1 MRSNEIE
8 LLSEGRQRR
17 LCVDAC
23 DNATN
28 AEKLSRPAEKRFVI
42 GIESETLMAEQTAEI
57 QKISGTAAQVQNV
70 ERRRAIKP
78 EVLYA
83 LYVYANPVIRILV
96 GVDLSR
102 IRSIWVIFTQSFQ
115 FRPIY
120 RGEKPSR
127 IYRVRPAA
135 SVLPQTFRRLTGKE
149 FLEFM
154 GNSHRE
160 TMQRSRARS
169 SIAQTTA

>member
-8 LLSEGRQRR
+8 LLSEGWQRR
-17 LCVDAC
+17 PCIDAS
-23 DNATN
+23 DDATN
-28 AEKLSRPAEKRFVI
+28 AEELSRPTEKWFVI

-102 IRSIWVIFTQSFQ
+102 IRSIRVMFTQ
-115 FRPIY
+115 PY
-120 RGEKPSR
+120 
-127 IYRVRPAA
+127 
-135 SVLPQTFRRLTGKE
+135 
-149 FLEFM
+149 
-154 GNSHRE
+154 
-160 TMQRSRARS
+160 
-169 SIAQTTA
+169 